1 MECCCGKNKS
11 DARNLQ
17 IDLKKLDIVLEKY
30 KDMPGSLISILQ
42 EVQEIY
48 NYLPKEALNYI
59 AEEIGIKPS
68 KILGVATFYTQ
79 FRLDPVG
86 EFVIMLCQGT
96 ACHVNGSKAIEE
108 AICDELG
115 INEGETT
122 EDNLF
127 TLENVACLGCCS
139 LSPVMMI
146 NGETYGKLTPDKA
159 REIIRQV
166 KKENSQEV

>member
-1 MECCCGKNKS
+1 MGGVNKLKCCKGVQNKKFQ
-11 DARNLQ
+11 R
-17 IDLKKLDIVLEKY
+17 IDKVLEKY
-30 KDMPGSLISILQ
+30 KGVSGSLISILQ
-42 EVQEIY
+42 EVQELY
-48 NYLPKEALNYI
+48 NYLPPWALNYI
-59 AEEIGIKPS
+59 SENMGIKPA

-79 FRLDPVG
+79 FRLEPVG
-86 EFVIMLCQGT
+86 KFVVMLCQGT
-96 ACHVNGSKAIEE
+96 ACHVNGSKAIKE

-115 INEGETT
+115 IKEGETT

-159 REIIRQV
+159 KEIIREIR
-166 KKENSQEV
+166 KEEGQEV